1 MICFFISPPLVGADE
16 APATRPAPVRIACVG
31 DSITFGS
38 GLKDRH
44 HDSYPS
50 QLGRM
55 LGDGFEVQNFGV
67 SGATLLKKGDRPYW
81 NQRRF
86 TAAKAFN
93 PDLVIIMLGTND
105 SKPQNWSH
113 KADFASDLAALVK
126 TFRDLPSHPR
136 VDLCRPVPAF
146 PGKYGIRDQVIH
158 NEIIPII
165 DQVAREQHC
174 KVIDLYAALTGHGD
188 LFPDTVH
195 PNAEGAKLMAKAVE
209 NAIKPVAAAETKR
222 KG

>member
-1 MICFFISPPLVGADE
+1 MSASFVRADE
-16 APATRPAPVRIACVG
+16 APSTRPAPVRIACVG

-55 LGDGFEVQNFGV
+55 LGDGYEVQNFGV
-67 SGATLLKKGDRPYW
+67 SGSTLLKKGDRPYW
-81 NQRRF
+81 DQRRF
-86 TAAKAFN
+86 TAAREFN

-126 TFRDLPSHPR
+126 TFRDLPSHPQ

-146 PGKYGIRDQVIH
+146 PGKYGIRDEVIH
-158 NEIIPII
+158 KQIIPII
-165 DQVAREQHC
+165 DRVAKEQQC
-174 KVIDLYAALTGHGD
+174 KIIDLYAALTGHGD

-195 PNAEGAKLMAKAVE
+195 PNAEGAKLMAKSVYD
-209 NAIKPVAAAETKR
+209 AIQPTGVKKEKV